1 MVRTRRVLGRGTA
14 GAVALLV
21 VAGLAGCG
29 SGRASVNGRVT
40 YQDGTPL
47 NEGTVIGEAG
57 QGEGAVMAQGS
68 IGPDGTF
75 SWGTSRPGDGAKPGK
90 YRVVV
95 VPRPLGDS
103 ELSQGIRPAVDKK
116 YAHYDTSGIE
126 FEVKPGR
133 NELNITV
140 ARPAGKEH

>member
-1 MVRTRRVLGRGTA
+1 M

-29 SGRASVNGRVT
+29 SGRASVSGRVT

-47 NEGTVIGEAG
+47 DEGTVIGEAG
-57 QGEGAVMAQGS
+57 QGETAVMAQGS
-68 IGPDGTF
+68 IRPDGTF
-75 SWGTSRPGDGAKPGK
+75 TWGTSRPGDGAKPGK

-103 ELSQGIRPAVDKK
+103 ERSQGMRPAVDKK
-116 YAHYDTSGIE
+116 YTRYDTSGID
-126 FEVKPGR
+126 FEVKAGQ

-140 ARPAGKEH
+140 TRPAGKEQ

>member
-1 MVRTRRVLGRGTA
+1 MVRTRRGLWRGAATA
-14 GAVALLV
+14 AALVV

-29 SGRASVNGRVT
+29 SDRASVSGRVS
-40 YQDGTPL
+40 YPDGTPL
-47 NEGTVIGEAG
+47 DEGTVIGEAG
-57 QGEGAVMAQGS
+57 QGAAAVMAQGS
-68 IGPDGTF
+68 IRPDGTF
-75 SWGTSRPGDGAKPGK
+75 SWGTDRPGDGAKPGK

-95 VPRPLGDS
+95 VARPLGDS
-103 ELSQGIRPAVDKK
+103 EMSKGMRPAVDKK

-140 ARPAGKEH
+140 TRPAGKEQ